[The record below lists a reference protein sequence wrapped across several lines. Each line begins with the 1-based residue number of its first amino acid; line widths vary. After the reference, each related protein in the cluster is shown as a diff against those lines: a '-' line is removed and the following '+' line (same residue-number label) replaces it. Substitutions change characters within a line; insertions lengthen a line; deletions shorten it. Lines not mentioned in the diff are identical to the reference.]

1 MDIQMIED
9 GTHIAEKA
17 QRFHSALTAVNE
29 RIVFLAGF
37 VGARLD
43 TEGEVQHIFDRDNPA
58 FRQGADPHPGHAH
71 VVAQRAWEEL
81 RGLMVLRCAL
91 VVHALETLG
100 LGLTHQV
107 TSQVERNLA
116 RKGIK
121 PGADGFELHQ
131 QMDRK
136 VGLAEVPPPARAPVD
151 LGPGRVPVLLPGV
164 AGSS

>member
-17 QRFHSALTAVNE
+17 QRFQSALAAVNA

-43 TEGEVQHIFDRDNPA
+43 ADGEVQHILDRDNPA
-58 FRQGADPHPGHAH
+58 FRQAAALRPGHASL
-71 VVAQRAWEEL
+71 VAHRAWEEL

-91 VVHALETLG
+91 VMHALDALG
-100 LGLTHQV
+100 LGLTHQI
-107 TSQVERNLA
+107 TSQVERNLV

-131 QMDRK
+131 QMER
-136 VGLAEVPPPARAPVD
+136 LAGTVNGAEHAPRTPAGAAP
-151 LGPGRVPVLLPGV
+151 
-164 AGSS
+164 